1 MSFYTRIK
9 TTMSNRQYVVAALGE
24 LEKRG
29 EIVSFQINE
38 RNGEIEVD
46 RDGDLL
52 NVVQEKG
59 GNNMEVAGDA
69 RVAKTFA
76 DRLKQIY
83 AYESIKDN
91 IPLDFEIAE
100 ESEQAGEIV
109 ILLKG

>member
-1 MSFYTRIK
+1 MSFYTKIK
-9 TTMSNRQYVVAALGE
+9 TTMSNRQYIITALTE

-29 EIVSFQINE
+29 EIVSFQVNE
-38 RNGEIEVD
+38 RNEAIELD
-46 RDGDLL
+46 RDGDIL
-52 NVVQEKG
+52 NVVQEKA
-59 GNNMEVAGDA
+59 GNNFEVAGDA
-69 RVAKTFA
+69 RVARTFA

-100 ESEQAGEIV
+100 ETERAGEIV

>member
-1 MSFYTRIK
+1 MSFYTKIK
-9 TTMSNRQYVVAALGE
+9 TSMANKQYIISALAE

-29 EIVSFQINE
+29 EIVSFQANE
-38 RNGEIEVD
+38 TKEEIEID
-46 RDGDLL
+46 RDGDIL
-52 NVVQEKG
+52 NVVQEKSG
-59 GNNMEVAGDA
+59 SDYEVAGDA

-76 DRLKQIY
+76 DRLKQMY

-100 ESEQAGEIV
+100 EAERAGEIS